1 MENKSVLFIL
11 QNLEGG
17 GAEKVFVHIANGF
30 SLNGFD
36 VEILLGE
43 NSGDYFHLLDP
54 LVKISILNA
63 KTFVDYIYKLPS
75 FFRRNTYSYVFTAS
89 DYISAATIIAKFILK
104 SDFQSIVTL
113 HYHLPYELSVLPT
126 LNRKWLT
133 WINRNI
139 LIKASK
145 IIAVSNGVNEGFRK
159 VTKKSG
165 KYPITI
171 FNPVIDHTMYKF
183 AEEAIDNGFTIHP
196 FIITVGALIE
206 QKNQL
211 LLLQAF
217 KKFSDNFANV
227 DLVILGAGPKEEEL
241 KEFVVNNNLASK
253 VHFLGFQ
260 KNPFKFIK
268 KASLFVLSS
277 DCEGLG
283 NVIIEALG
291 LGINVVSTDC
301 PSGPREILEDE
312 KYGWL
317 AKVNDSDDL
326 VLKIEQALNNPKPS
340 LLLQGRANDFL
351 ISNIVSEYLHLLET

>member
-1 MENKSVLFIL
+1 MGNKSVLFIL

-30 SLNGFD
+30 SLNGID

-43 NSGDYFHLLDP
+43 NSGDYFHLLQP
-54 LVKISILNA
+54 QIKITILNA
-63 KTFVDYIYKLPS
+63 KTFFDYNYKLPS
-75 FFRRNTYSYVFTAS
+75 LFKKNNYAYVFTAS
-89 DYISAATIIAKFILK
+89 DYISAATIIAKFIVK
-104 SDFQSIVTL
+104 AHFQSIVTL
-113 HYHLPYELSVLPT
+113 HYHLPYQLSVLPT

-165 KYPITI
+165 HYPITI
-171 FNPVIDHTMYKF
+171 YNPVIDHSMHML
-183 AEEAIDNGFTIHP
+183 AEETLDGDFTINP

-206 QKNQL
+206 QKNQI
-211 LLLQAF
+211 LLLQTF
-217 KKFSDNFANV
+217 KKLSDKFVNV
-227 DLVILGAGPKEEEL
+227 DLVILGTGPKEDEL
-241 KEFVVNNNLASK
+241 KKFVINNNLASK

-301 PSGPREILEDE
+301 PTGPREILENE

-326 VLKIEQALNNPKPS
+326 ALKIENALNNPKPS
-340 LLLQGRANDFL
+340 SLLQGRANDFI
-351 ISNIVSEYLHLLET
+351 ISNIVSEYLQLIET